1 VLVPLLRQRGPQLRV
16 GRRPARQRRAVRPQA
31 GQDERQIAAGGV
43 GDAGHDVAVGD
54 RAQHREDDGEVGR
67 VHVRPHDAGLL
78 APADEVPDRPGDQV
92 VQLLAEPL
100 GTVVGGKH
108 VDQAAVGRHLVKRLP
123 EELGQAGQRVLDRG
137 RRFGHRHRPVERG
150 LQERP
155 GQLVLAVEVPVGGG
169 DVDAR
174 VPGDVIEGGV
184 EPAGGEDLLGR
195 VDEALPVAGG
205 VGPQSARLGGGAGF
219 HSLTPRRRRSLGP
232 PP

>member
-16 GRRPARQRRAVRPQA
+16 GRRPAGQRRAVRAQA
-31 GQDERQIAAGGV
+31 GQDERQVAAGGV

-100 GTVVGGKH
+100 GAVVGGEH

-137 RRFGHRHRPVERG
+137 RRLGHRHRPVERG

-219 HSLTPRRRRSLGP
+219 HDLT
-232 PP
+232 